1 MKSEESDL
9 LNDTSLISAKL
20 KTNIKELSSLLSE
33 SKVPITTQRVPVET
47 ESLA

>member
-20 KTNIKELSSLLSE
+20 KTNIKEISALLNE
-33 SKVPITTQRVPVET
+33 NKVSTQRVPVET